1 MKRMC
6 VWTYLLNINIINH
19 RRKYFWLIT
28 HEEISCRIFY
38 YIVKEIDQD
47 WSECV
52 INDSYK
58 STMISMADLSRRF
71 ANTVFSIYAFSAF
84 FLSVGEHLLQSDD
97 INQFGNNSRELPIK
111 MEFPFDVSKSP
122 IFECFLIGQF
132 LYDLVIAFV
141 VGLINALLVALVSI

>member
-1 MKRMC
+1 M
-6 VWTYLLNINIINH
+6 
-19 RRKYFWLIT
+19 
-28 HEEISCRIFY
+28 SCRILY
-38 YIVKEIDQD
+38 YIVKAIDQD

-84 FLSVGEHLLQSDD
+84 FLSIGEHLLQSTDD
-97 INQFGNNSRELPIK
+97 SNQFGNSSRELPIK